1 MGARIPESLIP
12 SDERKPVNRKTLV
25 FAGIVAL
32 LFAIPFALLPLSG
45 SLGSKK
51 AKLSSN
57 ELLWVGFLSAYFCQ
71 VNSSRLS
78 PEQGRVILKNLITAN
93 SLPRSVVENKILR
106 DVALL
111 NSQTFSN
118 ECSPTRP
125 DGDNGISEIYARV
138 IDRK

>member
-1 MGARIPESLIP
+1 MGARIPDSLIP

-51 AKLSSN
+51 AKLLSS

-93 SLPRSVVENKILR
+93 SLPGSVVENKILHDVCLLYTSPSPR
-106 DVALL
+106 DVEESRMPSSA
-111 NSQTFSN
+111 
-118 ECSPTRP
+118 
-125 DGDNGISEIYARV
+125 
-138 IDRK
+138 

>member
-1 MGARIPESLIP
+1 MGARVPASLIP
-12 SDERKPVNRKTLV
+12 SGERKPVNRKTLV

-71 VNSSRLS
+71 VNGSRLS

-93 SLPRSVVENKILR
+93 SLPGSVVENKILR

-138 IDRK
+138 IDRE